1 MIEFLKK
8 FLSAPLLQ
16 EPKTIIPLR
25 EDAPRIFARV
35 FGADDGQKVLSYLR
49 ATINAR
55 AAGPEASEA
64 MLRYMDG
71 QRALLQ
77 TIQGLADQGRG

>member
-1 MIEFLKK
+1 MIDFLRK
-8 FLSAPLLQ
+8 FLSSPLLQ
-16 EPKTIIPLR
+16 EPKTVVPLR

-35 FGADDGQKVLSYLR
+35 FGQDDGQRVLSYLR
-49 ATINAR
+49 ATVNAR
-55 AAGPEASEA
+55 SAGPESSEA

-77 TIQGLADQGRG
+77 TIQGLVDQGRG